1 MRKGVLLFLFIVLI
15 YPTISL
21 SDLSPGLPIS
31 YVTVGDYNNDGWL
44 DIALTSSDGLLLV
57 YLQQP
62 NGDFLEPVR
71 TYCSGCPGVMGQADF
86 NRDGYLDFVI
96 ADSCNGKIKF
106 MINKGDGNFVAH
118 EEYTATGVNPIDLKI
133 VDVNNDGRQDIIFVD
148 KVFNC
153 LSVLYGNETIGKPN
167 SHDWFGEPE
176 IHSIP
181 GGSPSAL
188 VADDFN
194 GNGKVEY
201 IVASQS
207 GNMLYLFEETE
218 IGLSRTFSW
227 PTASEPVDIAVAD
240 LNQDGFSDIIL
251 ACKGS
256 NLIEIYF
263 GKSEGGH
270 YRWGLPVRVNVGLSP
285 SSVDVADFNSD
296 GCLDI
301 AVACE
306 GENKAYIVSV
316 LDTWVGTIYFFST
329 TFPVGNHPVQIKAA
343 DLDNNGMPEL
353 LTVNRLSN
361 DITILAD
368 RVVSEEFVFK
378 PAKIDVKIN
387 GEEEINIVRSEASK
401 INISTRLEAN
411 HCLGMVADV
420 YFVIKGQES
429 LSDTPIIKSITPAGL
444 VDKEEPFLADWSVEN
459 IPDLPLS
466 ISSMEFNPGHYELT
480 VRVVIKSPFTF
491 YLSDTATFVIES
503 PFITKLAEL
512 DVKINGQDGPVRI
525 DRDEVKKIDISGQ
538 LTANDCLGMFADI
551 YLIIHGWETTKDE
564 VKEITKSIT
573 KGGIVDGEV
582 PFLENW
588 LIQDIPNIPLWSL
601 SSMEF
606 NPGYY
611 EVIAKVAIRDYFI
624 FYLSD
629 VASFIIEGPTI
640 IIPAQLDLM
649 INGAEYATIER
660 SEENNLEFT
669 ANIIAGDC
677 KDLLADIEL
686 HIYRVEREDGQTKL
700 TELDLSP
707 GRLMTNWVVTDATN
721 MPIYTLSSLE
731 FEPGSYYA
739 KLELIIHGEAPN
751 QFELTITDGVSFAIT
766 GPITFAPCQVDL
778 KVNGSD
784 GPVTV
789 TYGID
794 ALEGTGSVVAGDY
807 AGMKASV
814 FLWIDGYTTS
824 GDYYIIVYYKKK
836 EEYIWGVPEEGIKP
850 FIEDWVVGDLKD
862 ALLFHFAPDFYLF
875 PPPGEYRVH
884 AGIIVHTIEGMDVSF
899 FDTVELIVIEP
910 IVGVVEAFKEAT
922 WDDRNGNSA
931 LDPGETITY
940 RIKLIN
946 YCDYDQP
953 DDSGHEFEDSVPP
966 YTTYWSVTAT
976 SGTVDYDSTTN
987 RITWDGSIPAHGE
1000 VEIIFQV
1007 VVNDSIPDGT
1017 VISNQGTLYWDSDN
1031 DGTNDASEK
1040 TDDPITTADDDPTLL
1055 VVGAIPDI
1063 SVTPPEYDFE
1073 DVSVGELSEPLVIT
1087 ISNSGTG
1094 NLYISDIT
1102 LSDTTNFILD
1112 VSGCG
1117 GRTPIIA
1124 PGGSCT
1130 VTVVFNPK
1138 SEGVKNAN
1146 IIIESNDPDEPIV
1159 SVSLTGNGVVGVPDI
1174 SVSPPSIGFGNVGV
1188 GSLSDP
1194 EEITISNTGT
1204 EDLKVTD
1211 MHLSDTENFSLEVN
1225 GCGSTTPTIV
1235 PGTSCTVLV
1244 RFNPQSEGQF
1254 SATLT
1259 IESNDPDTPI
1269 VSVLLTGNGVVGPAP
1284 EPDIEVSPTSL
1295 DFGDVSVGSDS
1306 KQTVAIFNIGS
1317 ENLEIG
1323 TITITGMA
1331 DQFTIVNDNCS
1342 GKPVA
1347 PGDYCTVGV
1356 KFTPTSTGEKTANLA
1371 IPSNDPDEPIVE
1383 VSLKGNGI

>member
-1 MRKGVLLFLFIVLI
+1 MWQKRSILFIGLMFLLI
-15 YPTISL
+15 LNGLGKATELSLPGSPTCATI
-21 SDLSPGLPIS
+21 
-31 YVTVGDYNNDGWL
+31 
-44 DIALTSSDGLLLV
+44 
-57 YLQQP
+57 
-62 NGDFLEPVR
+62 
-71 TYCSGCPGVMGQADF
+71 ADF
-86 NRDGYLDFVI
+86 NGDLKSDLAIGTDGAILVYSGNGDGSFSGPAIVPFSGLPNVIKAADVNGDGRMDLVVSDKKMGRIKILLNKDGEFSSIHTENASRAANDMVLYDFNADGYLDMALAENNAVSI
-96 ADSCNGKIKF
+96 WYGL
-106 MINKGDGNFVAH
+106 GN
-118 EEYTATGVNPIDLKI
+118 YDLKE
-133 VDVNNDGRQDIIFVD
+133 N
-148 KVFNC
+148 
-153 LSVLYGNETIGKPN
+153 T
-167 SHDWFGEPE
+167 WFISGENY
-176 IHSIP
+176 SIP
-181 GGSPSAL
+181 TGPLSAMGK
-188 VADDFN
+188 ADFN
-194 GNGKVEY
+194 QDGLADLV
-201 IVASQS
+201 VAA
-207 GNMLYLFEETE
+207 GNMLYLLTQETAGFT
-218 IGLSRTFSW
+218 I
-227 PTASEPVDIAVAD
+227 TAPAQTGDNPIALDIAD
-240 LNQDGFSDIIL
+240 FNQDGIL
-251 ACKGS
+251 DVVVANKDSNSVSLFYGS
-256 NLIEIYF
+256 LEGVLYSFEPPIY
-263 GKSEGGH
+263 
-270 YRWGLPVRVNVGLSP
+270 YQVGYSP
-285 SSVDVADFNSD
+285 SSLAIADFNSD
-296 GCLDI
+296 NCLDV

-306 GENKAYIVSV
+306 GENKVYIVSV

-361 DITILAD
+361 NVTIIPDIII
-368 RVVSEEFVFK
+368 SEEFVFK
-378 PAKIDVKIN
+378 PANIDVKIN
-387 GEEEINIVRSEASK
+387 GKEETNVVRSEASK

-411 HCLGMVADV
+411 HCLGMSADI

-429 LSDTPIIKSITPAGL
+429 LSGTPILKSITPDGL
-444 VDKEEPFLADWSVEN
+444 VDEEEPFLTDWSIEN

-466 ISSMEFNPGHYELT
+466 ISSMEFNPGHYELI

-491 YLSDTATFVIES
+491 YLSDTATFIIES

-512 DVKINGQDGPVRI
+512 DVKINGKDGPVRI
-525 DRDEVKKIDISGQ
+525 DRNEVKKIDISGQ

-573 KGGIVDGEV
+573 KSGLVDGEA

-588 LIQDIPNIPLWSL
+588 LIQDTPNIPLWSL

-611 EVIAKVAIRDYFI
+611 EVIAKVAIKDYFI

-649 INGAEYATIER
+649 INGAEYAAIER
-660 SEENNLEFT
+660 SEENDVEFT

-677 KDLLADIEL
+677 KDFLADIEL

-700 TELDLSP
+700 TELENLSP
-707 GRLMTNWVVTDATN
+707 GRLMTNWVVTDVTN

-739 KLELIIHGEAPN
+739 KLKLIVHGEAPN

-766 GPITFAPCQVDL
+766 GPITLAPCQVDL

-794 ALEGTGSVVAGDY
+794 ALEGTGSIVAGDY

-824 GDYYIIVYYKKK
+824 GDYFIMVYYKKGG
-836 EEYIWGVPEEGIKP
+836 EYIWGEPEDGVKP

-875 PPPGEYRVH
+875 PPPGEYKVH

-899 FDTVELIVIEP
+899 FDTVELIIIEP

-922 WDDRNGNSA
+922 WDDRNGNSV
-931 LDPGETITY
+931 LDSGETITY

-953 DDSGHEFEDSVPP
+953 DGSDHEFVDSVPP
-966 YTTYWSVTAT
+966 NTTYWSVTAT
-976 SGTVDYDSTTN
+976 SGTVDYESTTN

-1031 DGTNDASEK
+1031 DGTNEASEE
-1040 TDDPITTADDDPTLL
+1040 TDDPITTADDDPTVL
-1055 VVGAIPDI
+1055 VVGAVPDI
-1063 SVTPPEYDFE
+1063 SVEPTEHDFG
-1073 DVSVGELSEPLVIT
+1073 DVSVGELSDPLVIT
-1087 ISNSGTG
+1087 ISNNGTG

-1102 LSDTTNFILD
+1102 LSDTTNFTLD

-1117 GRTPIIA
+1117 GTTPIIA

-1130 VTVVFNPK
+1130 VTVVFNPQ

-1174 SVSPPSIGFGNVGV
+1174 
-1188 GSLSDP
+1188 
-1194 EEITISNTGT
+1194 
-1204 EDLKVTD
+1204 
-1211 MHLSDTENFSLEVN
+1211 
-1225 GCGSTTPTIV
+1225 
-1235 PGTSCTVLV
+1235 
-1244 RFNPQSEGQF
+1244 
-1254 SATLT
+1254 
-1259 IESNDPDTPI
+1259 
-1269 VSVLLTGNGVVGPAP
+1269 
-1284 EPDIEVSPTSL
+1284 EVSPTSL
-1295 DFGDVSVGSDS
+1295 DFGDVSAGSESDE
-1306 KQTVAIFNIGS
+1306 QTVAIFNIGS

-1342 GKPVA
+1342 GQTLA

-1356 KFTPTSTGEKTANLA
+1356 KFTPTSTGEKTANLI